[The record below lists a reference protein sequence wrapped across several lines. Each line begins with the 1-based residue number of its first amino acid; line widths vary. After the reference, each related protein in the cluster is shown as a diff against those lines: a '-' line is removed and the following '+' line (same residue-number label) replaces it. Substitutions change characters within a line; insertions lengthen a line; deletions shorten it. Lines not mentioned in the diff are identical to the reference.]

1 VIRRA
6 AATFVDGPAD
16 RLNIGAVRVRRG
28 QRERLRTG
36 AKVTTANATK
46 LLLTPNE
53 AAEQLA
59 VSRTKIYELMASGTL
74 RSIHIGRLRRV
85 PIDALRD
92 FIEAMESVMS
102 GRGRRGHG
110 EGSVFQRAN
119 GMWVAQVD
127 LGWIGGRRRRRT
139 VYGGSERE
147 VIAKRDQ
154 LRSQLGKGVNLADP
168 PRTVEQWLNEW
179 LRTVKAGDGTSQST
193 LDRYDQIVRV
203 HLIPLVGR
211 IKLSALA
218 PRDVQLMVSHLR
230 ESAAPASVVKIH
242 GVLRNAL
249 ADAERMDLVHRN
261 VAKAVRS
268 ATLTRTERRA
278 LTPSEALALLSQLQ
292 GDRLEGLFILALSTG
307 LRRGEVL
314 GLRWQDIDLPGRA
327 LFVRQAVQRINGE
340 LRFVPPKTHRSTRS
354 MPLSELTVS
363 ALTAQR
369 ARQAEDR
376 LLVGA
381 AWEDHG
387 LVFATHLG
395 TPLEPRN
402 VNRRFSAARSAAGLE
417 WVRLHDL
424 RHVVPA

>member
-1 VIRRA
+1 
-6 AATFVDGPAD
+6 
-16 RLNIGAVRVRRG
+16 
-28 QRERLRTG
+28 
-36 AKVTTANATK
+36 
-46 LLLTPNE
+46 
-53 AAEQLA
+53 
-59 VSRTKIYELMASGTL
+59 
-74 RSIHIGRLRRV
+74 
-85 PIDALRD
+85 
-92 FIEAMESVMS
+92 MS

-139 VYGGSERE
+139 VYAGSERE
-147 VIAKRDQ
+147 VLAKRDQ
-154 LRSQLGKGVNLADP
+154 LRSQLAKGVNLTDP

-179 LRTVKAGDGTSQST
+179 LRTVKSGDGTSPST
-193 LDRYDQIVRV
+193 HDRYDQIVRV
-203 HLIPLVGR
+203 HLIPLIGR

-218 PRDVQLMVSHLR
+218 PRDVQLMVNHLR
-230 ESAAPASVVKIH
+230 ETAAPASVIKVH

-249 ADAERMDLVHRN
+249 ADAERMDLVSRN

-268 ATLTRTERRA
+268 ASLTRTERRA
-278 LTPSEALALLSQLQ
+278 LTPTEAAALLSQL
-292 GDRLEGLFILALSTG
+292 EGHRMEGVFVVALSTG

-314 GLRWQDIDLPGRA
+314 GLRWKDIDVPGRT
-327 LFVRQAVQRINGE
+327 LFVRQTVQRINGE
-340 LRFVPPKTHRSTRS
+340 LRFVPPKTHRSARS
-354 MPLSELTVS
+354 MPLSRLATS
-363 ALTAQR
+363 ALSAQR

-376 LLVGA
+376 LLVGD

-402 VNRRFSAARSAAGLE
+402 VNRRFTVARSAAGLE

-424 RHVVPA
+424 RHAFATFLLDQGEELRTVMDLLGHSTIRLTADTYGHVLPSRARSAAEAIDRVLGGGK

>member
-1 VIRRA
+1 MSIRA
-6 AATFVDGPAD
+6 
-16 RLNIGAVRVRRG
+16 
-28 QRERLRTG
+28 
-36 AKVTTANATK
+36 
-46 LLLTPNE
+46 
-53 AAEQLA
+53 
-59 VSRTKIYELMASGTL
+59 
-74 RSIHIGRLRRV
+74 
-85 PIDALRD
+85 
-92 FIEAMESVMS
+92 
-102 GRGRRGHG
+102 RRGHG
-110 EGSVFQRAN
+110 EGSVFQRSN

-147 VIAKRDQ
+147 VLAKRDQ
-154 LRSQLGKGVNLADP
+154 LRSQLARGVNLSDP

-193 LDRYDQIVRV
+193 LARYDQIVRV

-218 PRDVQLMVSHLR
+218 PRDVQLMVSQLR
-230 ESAAPASVVKIH
+230 ESAAPASVIKIH

-249 ADAERMDLVHRN
+249 GDAERMDLVPRN

-278 LTPSEALALLSQLQ
+278 LTPAEASILLARLQ
-292 GDRLEGLFILALSTG
+292 GDRLEGVFIVALSTG

-314 GLRWQDIDLPGRA
+314 GLRWQDIDLPGRT
-327 LFVRQAVQRINGE
+327 LFVRQTVQRINGE

-369 ARQAEDR
+369 VRQAEDR
-376 LLVGA
+376 SLVGA

-424 RHVVPA
+424 RHAFATLLLDQGEELRTVMDLLGHSTIRLTADTYGHVLPSRARSAVDAIDRVLGGGK